1 MLMAEA
7 VSSSL
12 INDLLIQI
20 SRSLLQ
26 YVSEIWPWSAADA
39 EETRRTLDRLAAEQ
53 RDSAAALVRFLDGRR
68 EVIDFGTYP
77 TEYTSLHYVAV
88 DFLLGQLVENQSS
101 VVAGC
106 EAALRSAEADVD
118 ATDLLRDV
126 TTAERN
132 RLDELRRLSV
142 GG

>member
-1 MLMAEA
+1 MLMAEV
-7 VSSSL
+7 VSRSQ

-39 EETRRTLDRLAAEQ
+39 EETRRTLDRLAADQ
-53 RDSAAALVRFLDGRR
+53 RESAAALVRLLDDRG

-88 DFLLGQLVENQSS
+88 DFLLDQLVENQDSI
-101 VVAGC
+101 VAAC
-106 EAALRSAEADVD
+106 ETALRSAEADAD
-118 ATDLLRDV
+118 AADLLRDI

-132 RLDELRRLSV
+132 RQDELRRLSP

>member
-1 MLMAEA
+1 MLMAAA
-7 VSSSL
+7 VSSSQ

-26 YVSEIWPWSAADA
+26 YVSEIWPWSALDA
-39 EETRRTLDRLAAEQ
+39 EESRRTLDRLAADQ
-53 RDSAAALVRFLDGRR
+53 RKSAAALVRFLDARG

-88 DFLLGQLVENQSS
+88 DFLLGQIIENQDSI
-101 VVAGC
+101 VAAW
-106 EAALRSAEADVD
+106 EAVLRSAD
-118 ATDLLRDV
+118 ANTDAADLLRDI

-132 RLDELRRLSV
+132 RLDELRRLSA

>member
-7 VSSSL
+7 VSSSQ
-12 INDLLIQI
+12 INSLLIQI

-39 EETRRTLDRLAAEQ
+39 EGTRRTLDRLAADQ
-53 RDSAAALVRFLDGRR
+53 RESAAALARFLDDRG

-88 DFLLGQLVENQSS
+88 DFLLGQLVENQSAI
-101 VVAGC
+101 VAAC
-106 EAALRSAEADVD
+106 EAALRAVEGDADAAE
-118 ATDLLRDV
+118 LLHNV

-132 RLDELRRLSV
+132 RLDELRRLSA